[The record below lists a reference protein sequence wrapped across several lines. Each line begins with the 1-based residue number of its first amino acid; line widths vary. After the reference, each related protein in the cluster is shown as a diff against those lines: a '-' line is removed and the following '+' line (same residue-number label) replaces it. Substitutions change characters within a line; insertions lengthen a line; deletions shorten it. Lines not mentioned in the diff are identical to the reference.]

1 MLDVSNL
8 KKITEK
14 NKTVLIRFDLNVPL
28 NSIDDYIS
36 DRIIRIKKPILN
48 LLHENHKVII
58 LSHLGRPKGEIKNEL
73 SLQQV
78 VPQLEKVL
86 EKKIN
91 FLPDCIG
98 NEIKD
103 KINSLEDGTVILL
116 ENCRFYKEEEENDHD
131 FAKQLSE
138 LADVYVNDAFACS
151 HRAHA
156 SIEAIS
162 HFMPSYCGDLLEEE
176 IINLQEVIHE
186 PLSPALTIIGGSK
199 ISTKITVLK
208 NLSKKMDT
216 IVIAGGMANNFL
228 KYHGYNIQKSLH
240 EENVDHLITEILD
253 FSSKNNCRLV
263 LPIDV
268 VTADKISDKA
278 DTKESDIDNIEKQ
291 NMILD
296 IGKNTLKLIKNEI
309 SKSKTVFWNGPLGV
323 FETSPFDK
331 GTVEIANFIGTLTE
345 NNKIRSFA
353 GGGDTISALDL
364 ARVKDKFS
372 YVSTGG
378 GALLELIEGKKL
390 PGLVA
395 LGIYNR
401 R

>member
-1 MLDVSNL
+1 MLDLSNL

-28 NSIDDYIS
+28 NSIDEYIS

-58 LSHLGRPKGEIKNEL
+58 LSHLGRPKGEIKDEL

-98 NEIKD
+98 SEIKD
-103 KINSLEDGTVILL
+103 KINLFENGTVILL
-116 ENCRFYKEEEENDHD
+116 ENCRFYKEEEENNHN

-138 LADVYVNDAFACS
+138 LADVYINDAFACS

-176 IINLQEVIHE
+176 MINLQEVIHE

-278 DTKESDIDNIEKQ
+278 DTKESNIDNIEKQ

-296 IGKNTLKLIKNEI
+296 IGKNTLELIKNEI

-323 FETSPFDK
+323 FETSPFDR
-331 GTVEIANFIGTLTE
+331 GTLEIANFIGTLTE

-353 GGGDTISALDL
+353 GGGDTIAALEL

-395 LGIYNR
+395 LGIL
-401 R
+401 

>member
-28 NSIDDYIS
+28 NSIDEYIS

-58 LSHLGRPKGEIKNEL
+58 LSHLGRPKGEIKDEL

-98 NEIKD
+98 NEIKN
-103 KINSLEDGTVILL
+103 KINSFENGTVILL

-138 LADVYVNDAFACS
+138 LADVYINDAFACS

-162 HFMPSYCGDLLEEE
+162 HFMPLYCGDLLEEE

-278 DTKESDIDNIEKQ
+278 DSKESEIDNIEEQ

-309 SKSKTVFWNGPLGV
+309 NKSKTVFWNGPLGV
-323 FETSPFDK
+323 FETSPFDR
-331 GTVEIANFIGTLTE
+331 GTLEIANFIGTLTE

-395 LGIYNR
+395 LGIL
-401 R
+401 

>member
-58 LSHLGRPKGEIKNEL
+58 LSHLGRPNGEIKDEL

-103 KINSLEDGTVILL
+103 KINSLEYGTVILL

-138 LADVYVNDAFACS
+138 LADVYINDAFACS

-156 SIEAIS
+156 SIEAIP

-176 IINLQEVIHE
+176 MINLQEVIHE

-278 DTKESDIDNIEKQ
+278 DTKESEIDNIEEQ

-323 FETSPFDK
+323 FETSPFDR

-395 LGIYNR
+395 LGIL
-401 R
+401 

>member
-48 LLHENHKVII
+48 LLNGNNKVII
-58 LSHLGRPKGEIKNEL
+58 LSHLGRPKGKIKDEL

-78 VPQLEKVL
+78 VPQLERVL
-86 EKKIN
+86 ETKIN

-98 NEIKD
+98 NEVKD
-103 KINSLEDGTVILL
+103 KINSLENGTIILL

-138 LADVYVNDAFACS
+138 LADVYINDAFACA

-186 PLSPALTIIGGSK
+186 PLGPALTIIGGSK

-278 DTKESDIDNIEKQ
+278 DTKESDIDNIEEQ

-296 IGKNTLKLIKNEI
+296 IGKNTEKLIKNEI

-331 GTVEIANFIGTLTE
+331 GTVEIANFISNLTE
-345 NNKIRSFA
+345 SNKIRSFA

-364 ARVKDKFS
+364 AGVKDKFS

-395 LGIYNR
+395 LGIL
-401 R
+401 

>member
-48 LLHENHKVII
+48 LLNGNNKVII
-58 LSHLGRPKGEIKNEL
+58 LSHLGRPKGKIKNEL

-78 VPQLEKVL
+78 VPQLERVL
-86 EKKIN
+86 ETKIN

-98 NEIKD
+98 NEVKD
-103 KINSLEDGTVILL
+103 KINSLENGTIILL

-138 LADVYVNDAFACS
+138 LADVYINDAFACS

-228 KYHGYNIQKSLH
+228 KYQGYNIQKSLH
-240 EENVDHLITEILD
+240 EENVDHLIGEILD

-263 LPIDV
+263 LPIDA
-268 VTADKISDKA
+268 VTADKISNKA
-278 DTKESDIDNIEKQ
+278 DTKESDIDNIEEQ

-296 IGKNTLKLIKNEI
+296 IGKNTVKLIKNEI

-323 FETSPFDK
+323 FETSPFDR
-331 GTVEIANFIGTLTE
+331 GTVEIANFISNLTA

-364 ARVKDKFS
+364 AGVKDNFS

-395 LGIYNR
+395 LGIL
-401 R
+401 

>member
-58 LSHLGRPKGEIKNEL
+58 LSHLGRPKGEIKDEL

-103 KINSLEDGTVILL
+103 KINSFENGTVILL

-138 LADVYVNDAFACS
+138 LADVYINDAFACS

-176 IINLQEVIHE
+176 MINLQEVIHE

-228 KYHGYNIQKSLH
+228 KYHGYNIQKSLY

-268 VTADKISDKA
+268 VTANTISDGA
-278 DTKESDIDNIEKQ
+278 DIKESNVDNIKEQ

-331 GTVEIANFIGTLTE
+331 GTVEIANYIGTLTE

-395 LGIYNR
+395 LGIL
-401 R
+401 

>member
-48 LLHENHKVII
+48 LLNGNNKVII
-58 LSHLGRPKGEIKNEL
+58 LSHLGRPKGKIKDEL

-78 VPQLEKVL
+78 VPQLERVL

-103 KINSLEDGTVILL
+103 KINSLENGTIILL

-138 LADVYVNDAFACS
+138 LADVYINDAFACS

-186 PLSPALTIIGGSK
+186 PLGPALTIIGGSK

-240 EENVDHLITEILD
+240 EENVDHLIGEILD

-263 LPIDV
+263 LPIDA
-268 VTADKISDKA
+268 VTADKISNKA
-278 DTKESDIDNIEKQ
+278 DTKESDIDNIKEQ

-296 IGKNTLKLIKNEI
+296 IGKNTVKLIKNEI

-323 FETSPFDK
+323 FEISPFDR
-331 GTVEIANFIGTLTE
+331 GTLEIANFISNLTA

-364 ARVKDKFS
+364 AGVKDNFS

-395 LGIYNR
+395 LGIL
-401 R
+401 

>member
-28 NSIDDYIS
+28 NSIDEYIS

-58 LSHLGRPKGEIKNEL
+58 LSHLGRPKGEIKDEL

-98 NEIKD
+98 DEIKD
-103 KINSLEDGTVILL
+103 KINSFENGTVILL

-138 LADVYVNDAFACS
+138 LADVYINDAFACS

-176 IINLQEVIHE
+176 MINLQEVIHE

-278 DTKESDIDNIEKQ
+278 DTKESDIDNIEEQ

-395 LGIYNR
+395 LGIL
-401 R
+401 

>member
-28 NSIDDYIS
+28 NSIDEYIS

-58 LSHLGRPKGEIKNEL
+58 LSHLGRPKGEIKGEL
-73 SLQQV
+73 SLQQI

-103 KINSLEDGTVILL
+103 KINSLEYGTVILL

-131 FAKQLSE
+131 FAKKLSE
-138 LADVYVNDAFACS
+138 LADVYINDAFACA

-296 IGKNTLKLIKNEI
+296 IGKNTLELIKNEI

-323 FETSPFDK
+323 FETSPFDR
-331 GTVEIANFIGTLTE
+331 GTLEIATFIGTLTE

-395 LGIYNR
+395 LGIL
-401 R
+401 

>member
-8 KKITEK
+8 KKIAEK

-48 LLHENHKVII
+48 LLNGNNKVII
-58 LSHLGRPKGEIKNEL
+58 LSHLGRPKGKIKNEL

-78 VPQLEKVL
+78 VPQLERVL
-86 EKKIN
+86 ETKIN

-98 NEIKD
+98 NEVKD
-103 KINSLEDGTVILL
+103 KINSLENGTIILL

-138 LADVYVNDAFACS
+138 LADVYINDAFACS

-186 PLSPALTIIGGSK
+186 PLGPALTIIGGSK

-228 KYHGYNIQKSLH
+228 KYQGYNIQKSLH
-240 EENVDHLITEILD
+240 EENVDHLIGEILD

-263 LPIDV
+263 LPIDA
-268 VTADKISDKA
+268 VTADKISNKA
-278 DTKESDIDNIEKQ
+278 DTRESDIDNIEEQ

-296 IGKNTLKLIKNEI
+296 IGKNTVKLIKNEI

-323 FETSPFDK
+323 FETSPFDR
-331 GTVEIANFIGTLTE
+331 GTVEIANFISNLTA

-395 LGIYNR
+395 LGIL
-401 R
+401 

>member
-28 NSIDDYIS
+28 NSIDHYIS
-36 DRIIRIKKPILN
+36 DRVIRIKKPILN

-58 LSHLGRPKGEIKNEL
+58 LSHLGRPKGEIKDEL

-103 KINSLEDGTVILL
+103 KINSLEYGTVILL

-138 LADVYVNDAFACS
+138 LADVYINDAFACS

-176 IINLQEVIHE
+176 MINLQEVIHE

-278 DTKESDIDNIEKQ
+278 DTKESDIDNIEEQ

-353 GGGDTISALDL
+353 GGGDTISALEL
-364 ARVKDKFS
+364 ACVKDKFS

-395 LGIYNR
+395 LGIL
-401 R
+401 

>member
-48 LLHENHKVII
+48 LLNGNNKVII
-58 LSHLGRPKGEIKNEL
+58 LSHLGRPKGKIKDEL

-78 VPQLEKVL
+78 VPQLERVL

-103 KINSLEDGTVILL
+103 KINSLENGTVILL

-138 LADVYVNDAFACS
+138 LADVYINDAFACS

-186 PLSPALTIIGGSK
+186 PLGPALTIIGGSK

-228 KYHGYNIQKSLH
+228 KYQGYNIQKSLH
-240 EENVDHLITEILD
+240 EENVDHLIGEILD

-263 LPIDV
+263 LPIDA
-268 VTADKISDKA
+268 VTADKISNKA
-278 DTKESDIDNIEKQ
+278 DTKESDIDNIEEQ

-296 IGKNTLKLIKNEI
+296 IGKNTVKLIKNEI

-323 FETSPFDK
+323 FETSPFDR
-331 GTVEIANFIGTLTE
+331 GTVEIANFISNLTA

-364 ARVKDKFS
+364 AGVKDNFS

-395 LGIYNR
+395 LGIL
-401 R
+401 

>member
-48 LLHENHKVII
+48 LLNGNNKVII
-58 LSHLGRPKGEIKNEL
+58 LSHLGRPKGKIKDEL

-78 VPQLEKVL
+78 VPQLERVL

-98 NEIKD
+98 NEVKD
-103 KINSLEDGTVILL
+103 KINSLENGTIILL

-138 LADVYVNDAFACS
+138 LADVYINDAFACS

-186 PLSPALTIIGGSK
+186 PLGPALTIIGGSK

-240 EENVDHLITEILD
+240 EENVDHLIGEILD

-263 LPIDV
+263 LPIDA
-268 VTADKISDKA
+268 VTADKISNKA
-278 DTKESDIDNIEKQ
+278 DTKESDIDNIEEQ

-296 IGKNTLKLIKNEI
+296 IGKNTVKLIKNEI

-323 FETSPFDK
+323 FETSPFDR
-331 GTVEIANFIGTLTE
+331 GTVEIANFISNLTT

-364 ARVKDKFS
+364 AGVKDNFS

-395 LGIYNR
+395 LGIL
-401 R
+401 

>member
-48 LLHENHKVII
+48 LLNGNNKVII
-58 LSHLGRPKGEIKNEL
+58 LSHLGRPKGKIKDEL

-78 VPQLEKVL
+78 VPQLERVL

-103 KINSLEDGTVILL
+103 KINSLENGTIILL

-138 LADVYVNDAFACS
+138 LADVYINDAFACS

-186 PLSPALTIIGGSK
+186 PLGPALTIIGGSK

-240 EENVDHLITEILD
+240 EENVDHLIGEILD

-268 VTADKISDKA
+268 VTADKVSDEA
-278 DTKESDIDNIEKQ
+278 DVKECDIDNIEEQ
-291 NMILD
+291 DMILD
-296 IGKNTLKLIKNEI
+296 VGKNTVELIKQEI

-331 GTVEIANFIGTLTE
+331 GTVEIANFISNLTE

-364 ARVKDKFS
+364 AGVKDNFS

-395 LGIYNR
+395 LGIL
-401 R
+401 

>member
-48 LLHENHKVII
+48 LLNGNNKVII
-58 LSHLGRPKGEIKNEL
+58 LSHLGRPKGKIKDEL

-78 VPQLEKVL
+78 VPQLERVL

-103 KINSLEDGTVILL
+103 KINSLENGTIILL

-138 LADVYVNDAFACS
+138 LADVYINDAFACS

-278 DTKESDIDNIEKQ
+278 DTKESEIDNIEEQ

-323 FETSPFDK
+323 FETSPFDR

-395 LGIYNR
+395 LGIL
-401 R
+401 

>member
-14 NKTVLIRFDLNVPL
+14 NKTILIRFDLNVPL

-48 LLHENHKVII
+48 LLNGNNKVII
-58 LSHLGRPKGEIKNEL
+58 LSHLGRPKGKIKNEL

-78 VPQLEKVL
+78 VPQLERVL

-98 NEIKD
+98 NEVKD
-103 KINSLEDGTVILL
+103 KINSLENGTIILL

-138 LADVYVNDAFACS
+138 LADVYINDAFACS

-186 PLSPALTIIGGSK
+186 PLGPALTIIGGSK

-240 EENVDHLITEILD
+240 EENVDHLIGEILD

-263 LPIDV
+263 LPIDA
-268 VTADKISDKA
+268 VTADKISNKA
-278 DTKESDIDNIEKQ
+278 DTKESDIDNIEEQ

-296 IGKNTLKLIKNEI
+296 IGKNTVKLIKNEI

-323 FETSPFDK
+323 FETYPFDK

-364 ARVKDKFS
+364 AGVKDNFS

-395 LGIYNR
+395 LGIL
-401 R
+401 

>member
-28 NSIDDYIS
+28 TSIDDYMS

-58 LSHLGRPKGEIKNEL
+58 LSHLGRPKGEIKDEL

-98 NEIKD
+98 DEIKE
-103 KINSLEDGTVILL
+103 KINLLEDGTVILL

-138 LADVYVNDAFACS
+138 LADVYINDAFACS

-186 PLSPALTIIGGSK
+186 PLGPALTIIGGSK

-278 DTKESDIDNIEKQ
+278 DTKESDIDNIEEQ

-296 IGKNTLKLIKNEI
+296 IGKNTVKLIKNEI

-331 GTVEIANFIGTLTE
+331 GTVEIANYIGTLTE

-395 LGIYNR
+395 LGIL
-401 R
+401 

>member
-1 MLDVSNL
+1 
-8 KKITEK
+8 
-14 NKTVLIRFDLNVPL
+14 
-28 NSIDDYIS
+28 
-36 DRIIRIKKPILN
+36 
-48 LLHENHKVII
+48 
-58 LSHLGRPKGEIKNEL
+58 
-73 SLQQV
+73 
-78 VPQLEKVL
+78 
-86 EKKIN
+86 
-91 FLPDCIG
+91 
-98 NEIKD
+98 
-103 KINSLEDGTVILL
+103 
-116 ENCRFYKEEEENDHD
+116 
-131 FAKQLSE
+131 
-138 LADVYVNDAFACS
+138 
-151 HRAHA
+151 
-156 SIEAIS
+156 
-162 HFMPSYCGDLLEEE
+162 MPSYCGDLLEEE
-176 IINLQEVIHE
+176 MINLQEVIHE

-278 DTKESDIDNIEKQ
+278 DTKESEIDNIEEQ

-296 IGKNTLKLIKNEI
+296 IGKKTLKLIKNEI

-323 FETSPFDK
+323 FETSPFDR
-331 GTVEIANFIGTLTE
+331 GTVEIAKFISNLTA

-378 GALLELIEGKKL
+378 GALLELIEGKKF

-395 LGIYNR
+395 LGIL
-401 R
+401 

>member
-48 LLHENHKVII
+48 LLNGNNKVII
-58 LSHLGRPKGEIKNEL
+58 LSHLGRPKGKIKDEL

-78 VPQLEKVL
+78 VPQLERVL

-103 KINSLEDGTVILL
+103 KINSLENETIILL

-138 LADVYVNDAFACS
+138 LADVYINDAFACS

-176 IINLQEVIHE
+176 LINLQEVINE

-228 KYHGYNIQKSLH
+228 KYHGFNIQKSLH
-240 EENVDHLITEILD
+240 EENVDHLIREILD

-268 VTADKISDKA
+268 VTADKVSDEA
-278 DTKESDIDNIEKQ
+278 DVKECDIDNIEEQ
-291 NMILD
+291 DMILD
-296 IGKNTLKLIKNEI
+296 VGKNTVELIKQEI

-331 GTVEIANFIGTLTE
+331 GTVEIANFISNLTE

-395 LGIYNR
+395 LGIL
-401 R
+401 

>member
-48 LLHENHKVII
+48 LLNGNNKVII
-58 LSHLGRPKGEIKNEL
+58 LSHLGRPKGKIKDEL

-78 VPQLEKVL
+78 VPQLERVL

-98 NEIKD
+98 NEVKD
-103 KINSLEDGTVILL
+103 KINSLENGTIILL

-138 LADVYVNDAFACS
+138 LADVYINDAFACS

-176 IINLQEVIHE
+176 MINLQEVIHE

-278 DTKESDIDNIEKQ
+278 DTKESEIDNIEEQ

-364 ARVKDKFS
+364 ANVKDKFS

-395 LGIYNR
+395 LGIL
-401 R
+401 

>member
-8 KKITEK
+8 KKIAEK

-28 NSIDDYIS
+28 NPIDDYIS

-48 LLHENHKVII
+48 LLNGNNKVII
-58 LSHLGRPKGEIKNEL
+58 LSHLGRPKGKIKDEL

-78 VPQLEKVL
+78 VPQLERVL

-98 NEIKD
+98 NEVKD
-103 KINSLEDGTVILL
+103 KINSLENGTIILL

-138 LADVYVNDAFACS
+138 LADVYINDAFACS

-186 PLSPALTIIGGSK
+186 PLGPALTIIGGSK

-240 EENVDHLITEILD
+240 EENVDHLIGEILD

-263 LPIDV
+263 LPIDA
-268 VTADKISDKA
+268 VTADKISNKA
-278 DTKESDIDNIEKQ
+278 DTKESDIDYLEEQ

-296 IGKNTLKLIKNEI
+296 IGKNTVKLIKNEI

-323 FETSPFDK
+323 FETSPFDR
-331 GTVEIANFIGTLTE
+331 GTVEIAKFISSLTA

-364 ARVKDKFS
+364 AGVKDNFS

-395 LGIYNR
+395 LGIL
-401 R
+401 

>member
-8 KKITEK
+8 KKINEK
-14 NKTVLIRFDLNVPL
+14 HKTVLIRLDLNIPL
-28 NSIDDYIS
+28 NSIDRYIS
-36 DRIIRIKKPILN
+36 DRIIRIKNPILN
-48 LLHENHKVII
+48 LLNDNHKVVI
-58 LSHLGRPKGEIKNEL
+58 LSHLGRPKGKINKSL
-73 SLQQV
+73 SLKQV

-91 FLPDCIG
+91 FLPDCVG
-98 NEIKD
+98 KEIKD
-103 KINSLEDGTVILL
+103 EINSLEEGKVILL
-116 ENCRFYKEEEENDHD
+116 ENCRFYKEEEENDHN

-176 IINLQEVIHE
+176 MINLQEVIHE
-186 PLSPALTIIGGSK
+186 PHGPALTIIGGSK
-199 ISTKITVLK
+199 ISTKISVLK

-228 KYHGYNIQKSLH
+228 KYNGHNIQNSLH
-240 EENVDHLITEILD
+240 EENVNHLIKEILN
-253 FSSKNNCRLV
+253 FSAKNNCKLV

-278 DTKESDIDNIEKQ
+278 ETKECDIDSIEEQK
-291 NMILD
+291 MILD
-296 IGKNTLKLIKNEI
+296 IGKNTVKLIENEI

-331 GTVEIANFIGTLTE
+331 GTVEIANFIGNLTE
-345 NNKIRSFA
+345 NKEIRSFA

-364 ARVKDKFS
+364 ACVKDKFS

-395 LGIYNR
+395 LGIL
-401 R
+401 

>member
-48 LLHENHKVII
+48 LLNGNNKVII
-58 LSHLGRPKGEIKNEL
+58 LSHLGRPKGKIKDEL

-78 VPQLEKVL
+78 VPQLERVL

-103 KINSLEDGTVILL
+103 KINSLENGTIILL

-138 LADVYVNDAFACS
+138 LADVYINDAFACS

-186 PLSPALTIIGGSK
+186 PLGPALTIIGGSK

-240 EENVDHLITEILD
+240 EENVDHLIGEILD

-263 LPIDV
+263 LPIDA
-268 VTADKISDKA
+268 VTADKISNKA
-278 DTKESDIDNIEKQ
+278 DTKESDIDNIEEQ

-296 IGKNTLKLIKNEI
+296 IGKNTVKLIKNEI

-323 FETSPFDK
+323 FETSPFDR
-331 GTVEIANFIGTLTE
+331 GTVEIAKFIGNLTA

-364 ARVKDKFS
+364 AGVKDNFS

-395 LGIYNR
+395 LGIL
-401 R
+401 

>member
-28 NSIDDYIS
+28 NSIDEYIS

-58 LSHLGRPKGEIKNEL
+58 LSHLGRPNGEIKDEL

-103 KINSLEDGTVILL
+103 KINSLEYGTVILL

-131 FAKQLSE
+131 FAKKLSE
-138 LADVYVNDAFACS
+138 LADVYINDAFACS

-176 IINLQEVIHE
+176 MINLQEVIHE

-296 IGKNTLKLIKNEI
+296 IGKNTLELIKNEI

-323 FETSPFDK
+323 FETSPFDR
-331 GTVEIANFIGTLTE
+331 GTLEIANFIGTLTE

-395 LGIYNR
+395 LGIL
-401 R
+401 

>member
-14 NKTVLIRFDLNVPL
+14 NKTVLIRLDLNVPL

-48 LLHENHKVII
+48 LLNGNNKVII
-58 LSHLGRPKGEIKNEL
+58 LSHLGRPKGKIKDEL

-78 VPQLEKVL
+78 VPQLERVL
-86 EKKIN
+86 EKKIS

-103 KINSLEDGTVILL
+103 KINSLENGTVILL
-116 ENCRFYKEEEENDHD
+116 ENCRFYKEEEENNHD

-138 LADVYVNDAFACS
+138 LADVYINDAFACS

-186 PLSPALTIIGGSK
+186 PLGPALTIIGGSK

-240 EENVDHLITEILD
+240 EENVDYLIEEILD

-263 LPIDV
+263 LPIDA
-268 VTADKISDKA
+268 VTADKISNKA
-278 DTKESDIDNIEKQ
+278 DTKESDIDNIEEQ

-296 IGKNTLKLIKNEI
+296 IGKNTVKLIKNEI

-323 FETSPFDK
+323 FETSPFDR
-331 GTVEIANFIGTLTE
+331 GTVEIAKFISNLTT

-364 ARVKDKFS
+364 AGVKDNFS

-395 LGIYNR
+395 LGIL
-401 R
+401 

>member
-48 LLHENHKVII
+48 LLNGNNKVII
-58 LSHLGRPKGEIKNEL
+58 LSHLGRPKGKIKDEL

-78 VPQLEKVL
+78 VPQLERVL

-103 KINSLEDGTVILL
+103 KINSLENGTIILL

-138 LADVYVNDAFACS
+138 LADVYINDAFACS

-186 PLSPALTIIGGSK
+186 PLGPALTIIGGSK

-240 EENVDHLITEILD
+240 EENVDHLIGEILD

-263 LPIDV
+263 LPIDA
-268 VTADKISDKA
+268 VTADKISNKA
-278 DTKESDIDNIEKQ
+278 DTKESDIDNIKEQ

-296 IGKNTLKLIKNEI
+296 IGKNTVKLIKNEI

-323 FETSPFDK
+323 FEISPFDR
-331 GTVEIANFIGTLTE
+331 GTLEIANFISNLTA
-345 NNKIRSFA
+345 NNTIRSCA

-364 ARVKDKFS
+364 AGVKDNFS

-395 LGIYNR
+395 LGIL
-401 R
+401 

>member
-1 MLDVSNL
+1 
-8 KKITEK
+8 
-14 NKTVLIRFDLNVPL
+14 LNG
-28 NSIDDYIS
+28 N
-36 DRIIRIKKPILN
+36 N
-48 LLHENHKVII
+48 KVII
-58 LSHLGRPKGEIKNEL
+58 LSHLGRPKGKIKDEL

-78 VPQLEKVL
+78 VPQLERVL

-103 KINSLEDGTVILL
+103 KINSLENGTIILL

-138 LADVYVNDAFACS
+138 LADVYINDAFACS

-186 PLSPALTIIGGSK
+186 PLGPALTIIGGSK

-240 EENVDHLITEILD
+240 EENVDHLIGEILD

-263 LPIDV
+263 LPIDA
-268 VTADKISDKA
+268 VTADKISNKA
-278 DTKESDIDNIEKQ
+278 DTKASDIDNIEEQ

-296 IGKNTLKLIKNEI
+296 IGKNTVKLIKNEI

-323 FETSPFDK
+323 FETSPFDR
-331 GTVEIANFIGTLTE
+331 GTVEIAKFISNLTA

-364 ARVKDKFS
+364 AGVKDNFS

-395 LGIYNR
+395 LGIL
-401 R
+401 

>member
-28 NSIDDYIS
+28 NSTDDYIS

-58 LSHLGRPKGEIKNEL
+58 LSHLGRPKGEIKGEL

-98 NEIKD
+98 NETKD

-138 LADVYVNDAFACS
+138 LADVYINDAFACS

-240 EENVDHLITEILD
+240 EENVDRLITEILD
-253 FSSKNNCRLV
+253 FSKKNNCRLV

-278 DTKESDIDNIEKQ
+278 DTKESDIDNIEEQ

-331 GTVEIANFIGTLTE
+331 GTVEIANYIGTLTE

-353 GGGDTISALDL
+353 GGGDTIAALEL

-378 GALLELIEGKKL
+378 GALLELIEGRKL

-395 LGIYNR
+395 LGIL
-401 R
+401 

>member
-14 NKTVLIRFDLNVPL
+14 NKTILIRFDLNVPL
-28 NSIDDYIS
+28 NSIDEYIS
-36 DRIIRIKKPILN
+36 DRIIRIKKPILD

-58 LSHLGRPKGEIKNEL
+58 LSHLGRPKGEIKDEL

-103 KINSLEDGTVILL
+103 KINSLEYGTVILL

-131 FAKQLSE
+131 FAKKLSE
-138 LADVYVNDAFACS
+138 LADVYINDAFACA

-268 VTADKISDKA
+268 VTADKISDKT
-278 DTKESDIDNIEKQ
+278 DTKESEIDNIEEQ

-331 GTVEIANFIGTLTE
+331 GTVEIANYIGTLTE

-395 LGIYNR
+395 LGIL
-401 R
+401 

>member
-58 LSHLGRPKGEIKNEL
+58 LSHLGRPKGEIKDEL

-103 KINSLEDGTVILL
+103 KINSFENGTVILL

-138 LADVYVNDAFACS
+138 LADVYINDAFACS

-176 IINLQEVIHE
+176 MINLQEVIHE

-228 KYHGYNIQKSLH
+228 KYHGYNIQKSLY

-296 IGKNTLKLIKNEI
+296 IGKNTLELIKNEI

-323 FETSPFDK
+323 FETSPFDR
-331 GTVEIANFIGTLTE
+331 GTLEIANFIGTLTE

-395 LGIYNR
+395 LGIL
-401 R
+401 

>member
-58 LSHLGRPKGEIKNEL
+58 LSHLGRPKGEIKDEL

-103 KINSLEDGTVILL
+103 KINSFENGTVILL

-138 LADVYVNDAFACS
+138 LADVYINDAFACS

-176 IINLQEVIHE
+176 MINLQEVIHE

-278 DTKESDIDNIEKQ
+278 DTKESEIDNIEEQ

-323 FETSPFDK
+323 FETSPFDR

-395 LGIYNR
+395 LGIL
-401 R
+401 

>member
-48 LLHENHKVII
+48 LLNGNNKVII
-58 LSHLGRPKGEIKNEL
+58 LSHLGRPKGKIKDEL

-103 KINSLEDGTVILL
+103 KINSLENGTIILL

-138 LADVYVNDAFACS
+138 LADVYINDAFACS

-240 EENVDHLITEILD
+240 EENVDHLIGEILD

-263 LPIDV
+263 LPIDA
-268 VTADKISDKA
+268 VTADKISNKA
-278 DTKESDIDNIEKQ
+278 DTKESDIDNIEEQ

-395 LGIYNR
+395 LGIL
-401 R
+401 

>member
-8 KKITEK
+8 KKIAEK

-48 LLHENHKVII
+48 LLNGNNKVII
-58 LSHLGRPKGEIKNEL
+58 LSHLGRPKGKIKDEL

-78 VPQLEKVL
+78 VPQLERVL

-103 KINSLEDGTVILL
+103 KINSLENGTIILL

-138 LADVYVNDAFACS
+138 LADVYINDAFACS

-186 PLSPALTIIGGSK
+186 PLGPALTIIGGSK

-228 KYHGYNIQKSLH
+228 KYQGYNIQKSLH
-240 EENVDHLITEILD
+240 EENVDHLIGEILD

-263 LPIDV
+263 LPIDA
-268 VTADKISDKA
+268 VTADKISNKA
-278 DTKESDIDNIEKQ
+278 DTKESDIDNIEEQ

-296 IGKNTLKLIKNEI
+296 IGKNTVKLIKNEI

-323 FETSPFDK
+323 FETSPFDR
-331 GTVEIANFIGTLTE
+331 GTVEIANFISNLTA

-364 ARVKDKFS
+364 AGVKDNFS

-395 LGIYNR
+395 LGIL
-401 R
+401 

>member
-48 LLHENHKVII
+48 LLNGNNKVII
-58 LSHLGRPKGEIKNEL
+58 LSHLGRPKGKIKNEL

-78 VPQLEKVL
+78 VPQLERVL

-103 KINSLEDGTVILL
+103 KINSLENGTIILL

-138 LADVYVNDAFACS
+138 LADVYINDAFACS

-186 PLSPALTIIGGSK
+186 PLGPALTIIGGSK

-228 KYHGYNIQKSLH
+228 KYQGYNIQKSLH
-240 EENVDHLITEILD
+240 EENVDHLIGEILD

-263 LPIDV
+263 LPIDA
-268 VTADKISDKA
+268 VTADKISNKA
-278 DTKESDIDNIEKQ
+278 DTKESDIDNIEEQ

-296 IGKNTLKLIKNEI
+296 IGKNTVKLIKNEI

-323 FETSPFDK
+323 FETSPFDR
-331 GTVEIANFIGTLTE
+331 GTVEIANFISNLTA

-364 ARVKDKFS
+364 AGVKDNFS

-395 LGIYNR
+395 LGIL
-401 R
+401 

>member
-48 LLHENHKVII
+48 LLNGNNKVII
-58 LSHLGRPKGEIKNEL
+58 LSHLGRPKGKIRDEL

-78 VPQLEKVL
+78 VPQLERVL

-98 NEIKD
+98 NEVKD
-103 KINSLEDGTVILL
+103 KINSLENGTIILL

-138 LADVYVNDAFACS
+138 LADVYINDAFACS

-176 IINLQEVIHE
+176 IVNLQEVIHE
-186 PLSPALTIIGGSK
+186 PLGPALTIIGGSK

-228 KYHGYNIQKSLH
+228 KYDGYNIQKSLH
-240 EENVDHLITEILD
+240 EENVDHLIGEILD

-263 LPIDV
+263 LPIDA
-268 VTADKISDKA
+268 VTADKISNKA
-278 DTKESDIDNIEKQ
+278 DTKESDIDNIEEQ

-296 IGKNTLKLIKNEI
+296 IGKNTVKLIKNEI

-331 GTVEIANFIGTLTE
+331 GTEEIANFIGTLTE

-364 ARVKDKFS
+364 AGVKDNFS

-395 LGIYNR
+395 LGIL
-401 R
+401 

>member
-1 MLDVSNL
+1 MLNASNL

-28 NSIDDYIS
+28 NSIDEYIS

-48 LLHENHKVII
+48 LLNGNNKVII

-103 KINSLEDGTVILL
+103 KINSFENGTVILL

-138 LADVYVNDAFACS
+138 LADVYINDAFACS

-176 IINLQEVIHE
+176 MINLQEVIHE

-199 ISTKITVLK
+199 ISTKITILK

-240 EENVDHLITEILD
+240 EENVDHLISEILD

-278 DTKESDIDNIEKQ
+278 DTKESNIDNIEKQ

-296 IGKNTLKLIKNEI
+296 IGKKTLALIKNEI

-323 FETSPFDK
+323 FETSPFDR

-395 LGIYNR
+395 LGIL
-401 R
+401 

>member
-28 NSIDDYIS
+28 NSNDDYIS

-48 LLHENHKVII
+48 LLNGNNKVII
-58 LSHLGRPKGEIKNEL
+58 LSHLGRPKGKIRDEL

-78 VPQLEKVL
+78 VPQLERVL

-98 NEIKD
+98 NEVKD
-103 KINSLEDGTVILL
+103 KINSLENGTIILL

-138 LADVYVNDAFACS
+138 LADVYINDAFACS

-176 IINLQEVIHE
+176 MINLQEVIHE

-228 KYHGYNIQKSLH
+228 KYQGYNIQKSLH
-240 EENVDHLITEILD
+240 EENVDHLIGEILD

-263 LPIDV
+263 LPIDA
-268 VTADKISDKA
+268 VTADKISNKA
-278 DTKESDIDNIEKQ
+278 DTKESDIDNIEEQ

-296 IGKNTLKLIKNEI
+296 IGKNTVKLIKNEI

-323 FETSPFDK
+323 FETSPFDR
-331 GTVEIANFIGTLTE
+331 GTVEIANFISNLTA

-364 ARVKDKFS
+364 AGVKDNFS

-395 LGIYNR
+395 LGIL
-401 R
+401 